1 MLDKSLYLFDD
12 SNKMIEE
19 FQLNTSDYTHLFRYS
34 DTLCKES
41 IEGILTLV
49 ENTLERNN
57 IKKNIKRRIFYVVV
71 ESIQNV
77 YNHTNKNKNLPPPEI
92 EFGTDGQKYYILT
105 SNPISNEDIPFICQ
119 KIDNIN
125 AKSYEELKTLYKEIL
140 NNNIISSKG
149 GAGLGLVDIARKS
162 NNKIAYKIG
171 TLNNTH
177 SRLFLM
183 ASITEE
189 NADETNDLKQNPK
202 VHDNTSLSFD
212 PSVGGS
218 KHTPTISV
226 NNEKRLVRI
235 YGKSLPTDANKFYS
249 PLMQWLNDYAFVK
262 SNDLTVEFHFE
273 YFNTPSSF
281 KVSDIL
287 SILEKNKR
295 NNKNIHV
302 IWKYDED
309 DSDMYDSGKEFES
322 LFELPIELQEVE
334 VD

>member
-1 MLDKSLYLFDD
+1 
-12 SNKMIEE
+12 MIEE
-19 FQLNTSDYTHLFRYS
+19 FQLNKGDYTHLFQYS
-34 DTLCKES
+34 DTLCQES

-49 ENTLERNN
+49 EHTLNRNN
-57 IKKNIKRRIFYVVV
+57 IRKPIKRRIFYVVV
-71 ESIQNV
+71 EAIQNV
-77 YNHTNKNKNLPPPEI
+77 YNHTNSNKNLPPPQI
-92 EFGTDGQKYYILT
+92 EFGTDGSKYYIMT
-105 SNPISNEDIPFICQ
+105 SNPINNEDIPFICQ

-125 AKSYEELKTLYKEIL
+125 AKSQDELKTLYKEIL

-171 TLNNTH
+171 PLNQTH

-183 ASITEE
+183 ASIVDSFEEEKTETKNSGE
-189 NADETNDLKQNPK
+189 K
-202 VHDNTSLSFD
+202 VYDNTSLSFD

-226 NNEKRLVRI
+226 NNTKRLVKI

-249 PLMQWLNDYAFVK
+249 PLMQWLNDYAFVG
-262 SNDLTVEFHFE
+262 SNELTVEFHYE

-287 SILEKNKR
+287 SILEKNRK
-295 NNKNIHV
+295 NNKNIKV

-322 LFELPIELQEVE
+322 LFDIPFELEEVAIS
-334 VD
+334 